1 MKYTKLRMTFFV
13 VYKLTYIWV

>member
-13 VYKLTYIWV
+13 VY